1 MKNLISRLSVK
12 KRRIAICITAAA
24 GIVSTAA
31 ILSADPVAAQHQIRY
46 PQNDTTVLVQ
56 KYFAQMIT
64 TPPDSLHLAPFY
76 KQYCNAV
83 GIPVVGSDK
92 VPPTALLTARD
103 IISYMLAG
111 RSDIREE
118 LVKEKGRVLVMAET
132 EMETDLPER
141 SNWKK
146 PSYNDQRLTPKEREN
161 YYKPGGIASMTDKG
175 YWNQRARGMGGL
187 VTSCAEENLL
197 GYPGTRYYGEN
208 ITVHEFSH
216 NMMGAIE
223 KIDQPLYKRIL
234 SAYQSAKAKGMY
246 KDQYAINTA
255 DEYWAEGTQWWFWS
269 NFPFTDNTRNIRVW
283 SPESLKKY
291 DPVLYQILSE
301 VYIGHHNPADVY
313 YQTNYTPGANS
324 RH

>member
-1 MKNLISRLSVK
+1 MSII
-12 KRRIAICITAAA
+12 KRSIAACIIAMAT
-24 GIVSTAA
+24 IVSTPSWLPAHPTA
-31 ILSADPVAAQHQIRY
+31 SEQQTLH
-46 PQNDTTVLVQ
+46 PQNDTAGPGQ
-56 KYFAQMIT
+56 RYFAQMIT
-64 TPPDSLHLAPFY
+64 TPPDSLHLASFY

-83 GIPVVGSDK
+83 GIPVVSSEK
-92 VPPTALLTARD
+92 VPPAALLTARD

-118 LVKEKGRVLVMAET
+118 LVKEKSRVLVMAAT

-146 PSYNDQRLTPKEREN
+146 PSYDDQRLTPKEREN
-161 YYKPGGIASMTDKG
+161 YYRPGGIASMTDKG

-187 VTSCAEENLL
+187 ITSCAEENLL

-208 ITVHEFSH
+208 ITIHEFSH
-216 NMMGAIE
+216 NMMGAM
-223 KIDQPLYKRIL
+223 KKTDRSLYKRIL
-234 SAYQSAKAKGMY
+234 TAYESAKAKGMY
-246 KDQYAINTA
+246 QGQYAINTA

-269 NFPFTDNTRNIRVW
+269 NFQFTDTARNITVW

-291 DPVLYQILSE
+291 DPALYQILSE

-313 YQTNYTPGANS
+313 YQTRYSPGANS
-324 RH
+324 SH

>member
-1 MKNLISRLSVK
+1 MPNVMSVK
-12 KRRIAICITAAA
+12 KYSACLTGLAVLSIPLFSRMAAA
-24 GIVSTAA
+24 
-31 ILSADPVAAQHQIRY
+31 HQNQ
-46 PQNDTTVLVQ
+46 PKSNTTTNMLHDTTGLATR
-56 KYFAQMIT
+56 YFTQLIT
-64 TPPDSLHLAPFY
+64 SPPDSLHLDPFY

-83 GIPVVGSDK
+83 GIPIVGSEK
-92 VPPTALLTARD
+92 VPPAALLTARD
-103 IISYMLAG
+103 IVTYMLSG
-111 RSDIREE
+111 RNDIRAE

-141 SNWKK
+141 SDWKK
-146 PSYNDQRLTPKEREN
+146 PAYDDQRLTPKERER

-187 VTSCAEENLL
+187 ITSCAEENLL
-197 GYPGTRYYGEN
+197 GYPDTRYYGEN

-223 KIDQPLYKRIL
+223 KIDTSLYNRIL
-234 SAYQSAKAKGMY
+234 AAYASAKEKGMY

-269 NFPFTDNTRNIRVW
+269 NFPFRDSIRNITIW
-283 SPESLKKY
+283 SPTSLKQY
-291 DPVLYQILSE
+291 DPTLYQILSE

-313 YQTNYTPGANS
+313 YKTHYTPAANS
-324 RH
+324 TH